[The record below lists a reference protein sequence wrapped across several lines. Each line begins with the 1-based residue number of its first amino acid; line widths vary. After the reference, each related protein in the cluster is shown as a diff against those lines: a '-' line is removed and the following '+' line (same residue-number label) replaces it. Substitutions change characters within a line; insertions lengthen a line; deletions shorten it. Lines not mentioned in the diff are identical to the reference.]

1 MRWLKFY
8 LIISSLLGHIAIL
21 TFWLKEPALVYE
33 AKQKFERELIARG
46 YIKAKPMSDSSM
58 AAVQQEIKRIFKPWQ
73 PFENVNKISGIWLN
87 EQPMTDIAEAMA
99 QLKNGDVLK
108 IGPGIY
114 RQAMLVQADDV
125 TIEGFGDVIFEKA
138 TVGNKGL
145 FVVQGQR
152 TTIKNI
158 TCRFVQVADGNG
170 ACVRLEGRDLVLDH
184 VYFHS
189 SQTGL
194 LETASQGGTVTVLNS
209 RFAQLGFKGQAHGI
223 YLNSADLQFK
233 HSQMLASKDAGHG
246 IKSRGKITQIQNS
259 ILASLASDDSRLV
272 DISNGGLLQITDSIM
287 QEGPN
292 SQNLQLIG
300 FGLEQLQQD
309 TNKVILERN
318 LVIADHNGAS
328 HLLKTVNNQVETDIT
343 NNVFIG
349 PLVQSAAAN
358 IVFEDR
364 AEAGIVA
371 APALPF
377 TKAIC
382 GTTQQPAPTCPL
394 QPENS
399 E

>member
-8 LIISSLLGHIAIL
+8 LIVTGLLGHLAFL

-46 YIKAKPMSDSSM
+46 YVKAKPMSDSSM

-73 PFENVNKISGIWLN
+73 PLENVSNSRGVWLN
-87 EQPMTDIAEAMA
+87 DKPMPDIPEALR

-114 RQAMLVQADDV
+114 QQAMLIQADDV
-125 TIEGFGDVIFEKA
+125 TIEGLGEVVFEKA
-138 TVGNKGL
+138 TVANKGL
-145 FVVQGQR
+145 IVVQGQR
-152 TTIKNI
+152 TTIRNI
-158 TCRFVQVADGNG
+158 ECRQVQVADGNG
-170 ACVRLEGRDLVLDH
+170 ACVRLEGKDLNLEH

-189 SQTGL
+189 SQTGV
-194 LETASQGGTVTVLNS
+194 LETSAQGGTVNVSDS
-209 RFAQLGFKGQAHGI
+209 RFAQLGFGGQAHGI

-233 HSQMLASKDAGHG
+233 QSQMLAAKDAGHG
-246 IKSRGKITQIQNS
+246 IKSRGRITQIQNS
-259 ILASLASDDSRLV
+259 ILASLGSDDSRLI
-272 DISNGGLLQITDSIM
+272 DISNGGFLQVTDSIL

-300 FGLEQLQQD
+300 FGLEKLQQD
-309 TNKVILERN
+309 SNKVILERN
-318 LVIADHNGAS
+318 LVLVDHDGTS
-328 HLLKTVNNQVETDIT
+328 QLLKTVNNQVETEIT
-343 NNVFIG
+343 NNVFVG
-349 PLVQSAAAN
+349 RLVHDAPSN

-364 AEAGIVA
+364 AEASISA

-377 TKAIC
+377 TKSIC
-382 GTTQQPAPTCPL
+382 GTTRQPAPTCPL
-394 QPENS
+394 LTTLS